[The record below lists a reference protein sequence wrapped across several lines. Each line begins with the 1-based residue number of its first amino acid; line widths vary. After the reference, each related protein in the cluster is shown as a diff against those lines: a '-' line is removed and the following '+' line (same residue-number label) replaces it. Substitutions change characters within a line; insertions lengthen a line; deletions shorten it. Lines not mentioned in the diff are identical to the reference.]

1 MTTKEDTFLKHEKLT
16 FNQALLILNGEM
28 PTFDKYSDES
38 FVSIFKPK
46 KSTSEQIY
54 KLRSEGNIELFE
66 LEARQYS
73 EQIKAYNLLVA
84 KYNDNTPSTPTIN
97 TLDFLTW
104 AVSNKLLKEIK
115 NTNQYK
121 SSQNVK
127 KPRKKRS
134 STIVTQSHINNIAKE
149 LIKKHGKTLTK
160 EWLSDEVSKLLL
172 EHHEI
177 SLKPATILRDYLAKY
192 PNF

>member
-66 LEARQYS
+66 LESKQYS
-73 EQIKAYNLLVA
+73 KQIKAYNLLVA
-84 KYNDNTPSTPTIN
+84 KYNDNTSSTPTIN
-97 TLDFLTW
+97 TQEFLIW
-104 AVSNKLLKEIK
+104 AINNKLLKEIK

-121 SSQNVK
+121 PLQNEKPARKERLSTKDKQK
-127 KPRKKRS
+127 KIDK
-134 STIVTQSHINNIAKE
+134 IVEE
-149 LIKKHGKTLTK
+149 LIEEYGESLTK
-160 EWLSDEVSKLLL
+160 AWLSVEVAELLF
-172 EHHEI
+172 ERHKI
-177 SLKPATILRDYLAKY
+177 KTKPSAILRDYL
-192 PNF
+192 

>member
-1 MTTKEDTFLKHEKLT
+1 MTTKEDAFLKHEKLT
-16 FNQALLILNGEM
+16 FNQALLILNGGA

-38 FVSIFKPK
+38 FVGIFKPK
-46 KSTSEQIY
+46 KSASEQIY

-84 KYNDNTPSTPTIN
+84 KYSDNTPSTPTIN

-115 NTNQYK
+115 GTNQYEP
-121 SSQNVK
+121 SQNGKSPK
-127 KPRKKRS
+127 KQRQ
-134 STIVTQSHINNIAKE
+134 STIDTQNHINKIANE
-149 LIKKHGKTLTK
+149 LMDKYPALTK
-160 EWLSDEVSKLLL
+160 QHLSTDVANLLL
-172 EHHEI
+172 ERHKKR
-177 SLKPATILRDYLAKY
+177 LKPTTIFRDYLEKH
-192 PNF
+192 PNY